1 MKINRH
7 FWGMI
12 YLIQLR
18 WPLED
23 EMNHAIEEHRSD
35 GNNKMS
41 ESDKELICSTT
52 YIWLEEKLSLLKSE

>member
-1 MKINRH
+1 
-7 FWGMI
+7 MI
-12 YLIQLR
+12 YLIQFR

-23 EMNHAIEEHRSD
+23 EMNHAIEEHRSE

-41 ESDKELICSTT
+41 ESDKELICRTT